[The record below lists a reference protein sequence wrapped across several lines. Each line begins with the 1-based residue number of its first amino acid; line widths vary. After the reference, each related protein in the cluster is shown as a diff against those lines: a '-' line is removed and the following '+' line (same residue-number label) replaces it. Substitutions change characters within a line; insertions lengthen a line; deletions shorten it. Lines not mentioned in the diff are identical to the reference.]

1 LWAAVSELGGEP
13 LTRRGQLA
21 HAKTQR
27 RKGGRARGHF
37 LRSWRLCV
45 LSEAG
50 VRTMSRVRGGMGL
63 VSREAAKD
71 AKKDGGWIGA
81 DTQRQQGREVG
92 VACGGGNL
100 RMGE

>member
-1 LWAAVSELGGEP
+1 MKKVGNGLSEG
-13 LTRRGQLA
+13 GQLA

-27 RKGGRARGHF
+27 SKGGRADVIGG
-37 LRSWRLCV
+37 LSWCLCV

-71 AKKDGGWIGA
+71 AKKDGGV
-81 DTQRQQGREVG
+81 DGR
-92 VACGGGNL
+92 
-100 RMGE
+100 